1 MNWIIH
7 YGKMIGSALI
17 LIFVVIT
24 VMFFLLEIAPGDPIQ
39 SLVGQVPV
47 SEEFRAQ
54 MTEAYGLDRPLHER
68 YFTYLANIL
77 TGNLGFSYSNQQP
90 VFDLIMGRLGNTL
103 ILTIPSTILSSIG
116 GILLGAIAART
127 RSRLVDGG
135 ISSTAIASFSLPN
148 FWLALMLIL
157 LFSVTLGWL
166 PAQGMSSFTSTGV
179 DIRYM
184 ILPVISLAVAELAF
198 KMRIM
203 RSSMI
208 EVLGQDYIDTARSK
222 GLNRNQILWR
232 HGMLNSMLPMVSVI
246 GYSLGFTL
254 AGSVLIEKVFGW
266 PGMGQLLFDS
276 IQRSDNMI
284 VMGVL
289 LIITVTVLIVN
300 MLTDIVYGF
309 VDPRIRARMRRAA
322 GGAA

>member
-1 MNWIIH
+1 MVL
-7 YGKMIGSALI
+7 SALI

-47 SEEFRAQ
+47 SDAFREQ
-54 MTEAYGLDRPLHER
+54 MNAAYGLDRPLVER
-68 YFTYLANIL
+68 YFTYLYNIV

-90 VFDLIMGRLGNTL
+90 VLDLILGRLGNTL
-103 ILTIPSTILSSIG
+103 WLTIPSLILSSLG

-127 RSRLVDGG
+127 RSKALDGT
-135 ISSTAIASFSLPN
+135 ISSLSIATFSIPN
-148 FWLALMLIL
+148 FWLALLLIIV
-157 LFSVTLGWL
+157 FAVTLGWL
-166 PAQGMSSFTSTGV
+166 PAQGMNSFTSSGISV
-179 DIRYM
+179 RHM
-184 ILPVISLAVAELAF
+184 ILPVVSMAVAELAF
-198 KMRIM
+198 KMRVM

-222 GLNRNQILWR
+222 GLTNNQILWR

-246 GYSLGFTL
+246 GYSAGFTI

-276 IQRSDNMI
+276 IQRSDNMV
-284 VMGVL
+284 VMGIL
-289 LIITVTVLIVN
+289 LIITIVVVIVN
-300 MLTDIVYGF
+300 IITDVVYGL
-309 VDPRIRARMRRAA
+309 VDPRIRARMRREA
-322 GGAA
+322 GGHK

>member
-1 MNWIIH
+1 MGWVIH

-54 MTEAYGLDRPLHER
+54 MTAAYGLDRPLPER
-68 YFTYLANIL
+68 YFTYLTNIL
-77 TGNLGFSYSNQQP
+77 SGNLGFSYSNQQP
-90 VFDLIMGRLGNTL
+90 VLDLIMGRLGNTL
-103 ILTIPSTILSSIG
+103 ILTIPATILSSVG

-127 RSRLVDGG
+127 RSRALDGT
-135 ISSTAIASFSLPN
+135 ISSISIASFSLPN

-157 LFSVTLGWL
+157 LFAVTLGWL

-179 DIRYM
+179 DPRYM

-246 GYSLGFTL
+246 GYSLGFIL

-284 VMGVL
+284 VMGIL
-289 LIITVTVLIVN
+289 LIITITVLIVN
-300 MLTDIVYGF
+300 MLTDVVYGF

-322 GGAA
+322 GGSA

>member
-1 MNWIIH
+1 MNWVIH
-7 YGKMIGSALI
+7 YAKMIGSALI

-24 VMFFLLEIAPGDPIQ
+24 IMFFLLEIAPGDPIQ

-47 SEEFRAQ
+47 SDEFRAQ
-54 MTEAYGLDRPLHER
+54 MTAAYGLDRPLPER
-68 YFTYLANIL
+68 YATYLFNII

-90 VFDLIMGRLGNTL
+90 VLDLIMGRLGNTL
-103 ILTIPSTILSSIG
+103 ILTIPALVISSVL

-127 RSRLVDGG
+127 RSKALDGG
-135 ISSTAIASFSLPN
+135 ISSIAIASFSLPN
-148 FWLALMLIL
+148 FWLALLLIML
-157 LFSVTLGWL
+157 FAVQLGWL
-166 PAQGMSSFTSTGV
+166 PAQGMSSFTSSGLS
-179 DIRYM
+179 IRHM
-184 ILPVISLAVAELAF
+184 ILPVISLAIAEIAF

-222 GLNRNQILWR
+222 GLSKNQILWR

-246 GYSLGFTL
+246 GYSAGFTL

-266 PGMGQLLFDS
+266 PGMGQLLYDS

-289 LIITVTVLIVN
+289 LIITITVVIVN
-300 MLTDIVYGF
+300 ILTDIVYGI
-309 VDPRIRARMRRAA
+309 VDPRIRARMRRAV
-322 GGAA
+322 GGTA